1 MIDKKIETNIKAVKG
16 FLELWMKF
24 HAVYSEAISKEI
36 IAKEDEGRFFET
48 LGMIKNKYNELTASL
63 DMKYMPHSRLTD
75 PVTDILAIG
84 GIRLMSEKNLKKL
97 NEDWRDSYIF
107 LNNILEKLKNRKKM
121 LEEFNP
127 VGVFFK
133 KMFMRY

>member
-1 MIDKKIETNIKAVKG
+1 MIDKKIETNIKTVKA

-24 HAVYSEAISKEI
+24 HSIYSGIISKEI
-36 IAKEDEGRFFET
+36 ILKEDEDRFFET
-48 LGMIKNKYNELTASL
+48 LGMIKNKYGELTGSL

-75 PVTDILAIG
+75 PVTEILAIG
-84 GIRLMSEKNLKKL
+84 GIRLMSEKNLKRL

-107 LNNILEKLKNRKKM
+107 LNSILEQLKNRKKM

-133 KMFMRY
+133 RIFANR